1 MYNVALSVLRKQPI
15 CSLNSIFDCCSEYI
29 IDLMGAPGTL
39 IPSEVPSSQLQDIR
53 SVVPVGDTV
62 FNSCSGFGG
71 GAGPVLSIPCM
82 NEAAKST
89 ISTPEPSFAGLKLE
103 GSGQVAPEETQR
115 KLFETDFGNILP
127 SLVRVPA
134 ESSEA
139 KHLGSTAQQIQVED
153 VSKYI
158 VSAASNPAFAHKLH
172 AILLENSMSQLPDNS
187 PNLSPHNGGD
197 FEVLPRNQLMEEERT
212 VDTHR
217 CPLMCLSHSEQALI
231 PFAGIQLFNND
242 SNSRGAEI
250 SVLGVVQKQGTT
262 SSVSNPGD
270 KSSSSATNNEFLPI
284 GRGTEVRVQPDDVSK
299 RIKVVGC
306 GESNP
311 IRDEQIDPLLGGVAE
326 WEIPWE
332 DLQIGERI
340 GIGIF

>member
-1 MYNVALSVLRKQPI
+1 
-15 CSLNSIFDCCSEYI
+15 
-29 IDLMGAPGTL
+29 MGAPGTL

-53 SVVPVGDTV
+53 GVVPVGDTV

-71 GAGPVLSIPCM
+71 GAGGVLSIPCM
-82 NEAAKST
+82 NEAAKSS
-89 ISTPEPSFAGLKLE
+89 ISTSEPSFAGFKLE
-103 GSGQVAPEETQR
+103 GSGQVAPEETQT

-134 ESSEA
+134 ESSGAECI
-139 KHLGSTAQQIQVED
+139 GSTAQQIQVED

-158 VSAASNPAFAHKLH
+158 VSAASNPDFAHKLH

-187 PNLSPHNGGD
+187 PNINPHNRGD
-197 FEVLPRNQLMEEERT
+197 FKVLPRNQLLEEQRT
-212 VDTHR
+212 VDAHHY
-217 CPLMCLSHSEQALI
+217 PLMCLSHSEQALI
-231 PFAGIQLFNND
+231 PFAGVQLFNND
-242 SNSRGAEI
+242 SNSRGTEI
-250 SVLGVVQKQGTT
+250 SVQGVAQKQATM

-270 KSSSSATNNEFLPI
+270 KSSSSVTNNEFVPV
-284 GRGTEVRVQPDDVSK
+284 GRGTEFRVQPDDVSK

-306 GESNP
+306 GEPNP
-311 IRDEQIDPLLGGVAE
+311 FRDEQIDPLLGGVAE

-340 GIGIF
+340 GIGIFSNYSFLN